1 MDKTLIILY
10 LIAISVIGFL
20 LYSITKKAQPVRVTQ
35 VMNKLPP
42 LQSFETHWWGYG
54 WRPWWRKYGGVPG
67 FNPVEGEP
75 LPDPKM
81 PVAPKPLVVNTKPVH
96 Y

>member
-1 MDKTLIILY
+1 M
-10 LIAISVIGFL
+10 
-20 LYSITKKAQPVRVTQ
+20 TKKARPVKVTQ
-35 VMNKLPP
+35 DMNKLPP

-67 FNPVEGEP
+67 FNPVEGKP
-75 LPDPKM
+75 LPEPKI
-81 PVAPKPLVVNTKPVH
+81 PIPPKPLIVNTKPVL